1 MSTVGS
7 EHVFLTALQPN
18 TSVTTYAL
26 PSEIKVGNGG
36 SVSDDSAKARR
47 VQQQI
52 QMRLAEK
59 STLPR
64 QNGSTSHYAMSGK
77 HQWVFKSLS
86 HGVTPTLFHCSV
98 FPIESCCV
106 RWSVFSA
113 HKWRNYV
120 WQSKFPAWRCGH
132 RCFCCCPTA
141 VLSDTDEF
149 LIRPLSPVTMFPLV
163 LCSGI
168 IFYEL
173 VAVDLICHTGIR

>member
-1 MSTVGS
+1 MNQVVSVTRLWGSTSGCRARLFRCVWPQTVWAATTQSAGTLSAAVCDLFLLSFKLFTMSTVGS

-18 TSVTTYAL
+18 TSVSTYAL

-77 HQWVFKSLS
+77 HQRVFKSLS
-86 HGVTPTLFHCSV
+86 HGVTPTLSHCSA

-113 HKWRNYV
+113 DKWWN
-120 WQSKFPAWRCGH
+120 
-132 RCFCCCPTA
+132 
-141 VLSDTDEF
+141 
-149 LIRPLSPVTMFPLV
+149 
-163 LCSGI
+163 
-168 IFYEL
+168 
-173 VAVDLICHTGIR
+173 